1 MNDKKNLNMTQP
13 LSKMLSKGEKRQ
25 GSVANEKLHDEY
37 QNFTDQIIDG
47 DFEQLLNS
55 SQQDNLNLSQLLE
68 G

>member
-25 GSVANEKLHDEY
+25 GSVANEKVHDEY

-47 DFEQLLNS
+47 DFE
-55 SQQDNLNLSQLLE
+55 
-68 G
+68 